1 MRLLNVMERLLITK
15 QDANAVISI
24 AAKKEAWQLTAHE
37 SYCDDPR
44 LPEDLRDKNGLLL
57 ETADGFSIAGRILPD
72 DVAVGSNPYP
82 QFVLASVLGYVTVFL
97 PLFMM
102 CVGATMFGIWGTH
115 ITWHH
120 ITGAAAIGVGIAV
133 VLDMVSPPAED
144 GATVTMAASLGFGFL
159 VGLLAMEVVL
169 GGESMIASLVS
180 NAMGGAR
187 KEATPVPGATL
198 AWFLYLM
205 CAAATIYYG
214 QWLCVMSLAVGAIA
228 VALVTFSGLNQIEV
242 AVMAGVTMAVYP
254 YFIDLRRRGER
265 VEELAQHC
273 RITPMPRFGQRARQ
287 KQNENALRQADSP
300 FLCIGEALGTF
311 RKERGDRLAPDA
323 GRPMGLSL
331 EDMSMHMMLFGSTG
345 SGKTAGFFRPAISK
359 FVSLVGKTCGVVV
372 MDGKGVLPA
381 ELADS
386 IPDMQLIDP
395 GTAELALFQGLMP
408 EDVVDALSNTSGSDS
423 KKEAPIWKQSGEML
437 LLQTGLLLHAACR
450 LDQNKFGWS
459 LYNLYRAVNDEAYLK
474 EVMDALK
481 AEYDA
486 LHASEA
492 IYEPENFT
500 RNQLV
505 QDATSYFLNTF
516 WKEEERFRSNVKS
529 TVNGWMNPLLQ
540 HRDLRKWVRNT
551 SGFDIT
557 CVFRGGRIGFNL
569 PEFKYKSAGPAITAL
584 CKLRLYRHAQQRGD
598 GWKVAGETACAMWM
612 DEAQEILTGAELQ
625 IAPIARSL
633 GIMLV
638 VSTQTYDQLVVKFS
652 ADTATAL
659 LGQFTSIM
667 SFKSSPATY
676 DYVQSRFGEIMASKR
691 KKDEEFLP
699 PDYTAHVNSTLHS
712 PHYDRNNPHFAK
724 RHKKIAV
731 KAAGMI
737 TSVIKEAWD
746 EEKVTSIQGKD
757 IDKTPTVELYE
768 LQDVLA
774 EPFVAVASFN
784 RAGAPRRD
792 FIRVEPIFV

>member
-1 MRLLNVMERLLITK
+1 MKINVMERLLMTK
-15 QDANAVISI
+15 QDINQVVAVS
-24 AAKKEAWQLTAHE
+24 AKKEAWQLTAHE

-44 LPEDLRDKNGLLL
+44 LPEDLRDKDGLLL
-57 ETADGFSIAGRILPD
+57 ETADGFAVAGRILPD
-72 DVAVGSNPYP
+72 EVAVGSNPVPAIMLGTWLGFLAVMAPLYILCVGYAMTGPLP
-82 QFVLASVLGYVTVFL
+82 QAKEGIVAMLMQHVLGGVAGGLEMLSGGKIGGDAPKMAEMWFVSQAWWAFWAL
-97 PLFMM
+97 
-102 CVGATMFGIWGTH
+102 WG
-115 ITWHH
+115 
-120 ITGAAAIGVGIAV
+120 
-133 VLDMVSPPAED
+133 
-144 GATVTMAASLGFGFL
+144 ASLYYGKRLHVTSFL
-159 VGLLAMEVVL
+159 VGVSSLMACTKL
-169 GGESMIASLVS
+169 GMSPISVSMA
-180 NAMGGAR
+180 
-187 KEATPVPGATL
+187 
-198 AWFLYLM
+198 
-205 CAAATIYYG
+205 
-214 QWLCVMSLAVGAIA
+214 
-228 VALVTFSGLNQIEV
+228 
-242 AVMAGVTMAVYP
+242 AGVLMAAVQYGMDI
-254 YFIDLRRRGER
+254 YARGDR
-265 VEELAQHC
+265 VEQLAQHC

-300 FLCIGEALGTF
+300 FLMIGEALGTF

-323 GRPMGLSL
+323 GKPMGLSL
-331 EDMSMHMMLFGSTG
+331 DDMSMHMMLFGSTG

-359 FVSLVGKTCGVVV
+359 FVDLVGKTCGVVV

-381 ELADS
+381 ELAGS

-395 GTAELALFQGLMP
+395 STAELALFQGLLP

-450 LDQNKFGWS
+450 LDQQKFGWS
-459 LYNLYRAVNDEAYLK
+459 LYNLYRAVNDEGYLK
-474 EVMDALK
+474 EIMDALK
-481 AEYDA
+481 VEYDA

-492 IYEPENFT
+492 IYEPENFA

-598 GWKVAGETACAMWM
+598 GWRQAGETACAMWM

-633 GIMLV
+633 GIMLI

-676 DYVQSRFGEIMASKR
+676 DYVQSRLGEIMGAKR

-712 PHYDRNNPHFAK
+712 PHYDSNNPHFAR
-724 RHKKIAV
+724 RHKRIAV
-731 KAAGMI
+731 KAAGAI
-737 TSVIKEAWD
+737 TSVIKQAWD
-746 EEKVTSIQGKD
+746 EKEVTSIQGKD

-792 FIRVEPIFV
+792 FIRVEPKFA

>member
-1 MRLLNVMERLLITK
+1 MELLNVMERLLCSK
-15 QDANAVISI
+15 QDANTVISV
-24 AAKKEAWQLTAHE
+24 AAKREAWRLTAHE
-37 SYCDDPR
+37 SFCDDPR
-44 LPEDLRDKNGLLL
+44 LPEDLRDKDGLLL
-57 ETADGFSIAGRILPD
+57 ETTDGFAVAGRILPD
-72 DVAVGSNPYP
+72 EVASGSEPFP
-82 QFVLASVLGYVTVFL
+82 GVVLGTWLAFTAVMVPLYVLCVFYSL
-97 PLFMM
+97 
-102 CVGATMFGIWGTH
+102 
-115 ITWHH
+115 
-120 ITGAAAIGVGIAV
+120 
-133 VLDMVSPPAED
+133 
-144 GATVTMAASLGFGFL
+144 GATVPGGGGLKGIVENLVMNALTPLAMVTGGTAPVVKTMPGAGLAWFTFWSFWAASL
-159 VGLLAMEVVL
+159 
-169 GGESMIASLVS
+169 
-180 NAMGGAR
+180 
-187 KEATPVPGATL
+187 
-198 AWFLYLM
+198 
-205 CAAATIYYG
+205 YYG
-214 QWLCVMSLAVGAIA
+214 KKLHITSLIIGLIAIPVVTRLGMSPVMVMMVSGIVLAIA
-228 VALVTFSGLNQIEV
+228 QYARDVWA
-242 AVMAGVTMAVYP
+242 
-254 YFIDLRRRGER
+254 RGER
-265 VEELAQHC
+265 VEQLAQHC
-273 RITPMPRFGQRARQ
+273 RITPMPRFGQKARQ
-287 KQNENALRQADSP
+287 AQNKNALRQADSP
-300 FLCIGEALGTF
+300 FLQIGEALGVF

-323 GRPMGLSL
+323 GKAMGLSL

-345 SGKTAGFFRPAISK
+345 SGKTAGFFRPAIRK
-359 FVSLVGKTCGVVV
+359 FVAITGKSCGIVV

-381 ELADS
+381 ELAGSVDGLK
-386 IPDMQLIDP
+386 LIDP
-395 GTAELALFQGLMP
+395 ESTELALFHGLMP
-408 EDVVDALSNTSGSDS
+408 EDVVDALSNTGGADS

-450 LDQNKFGWS
+450 LDHAKFGWS

-474 EVMDALK
+474 EVLDALK

-486 LHASEA
+486 LYASEA

-516 WKEEERFRSNVKS
+516 WKEDERFRSNVKS

-598 GWKVAGETACAMWM
+598 GWRQAGETAVCMFM

-699 PDYTAHVNSTLHS
+699 PDFTAHVNSTLHS
-712 PHYDRNNPHFAK
+712 PHYDKNNPHFAR

-731 KAAGMI
+731 KAAGAI
-737 TSVIKEAWD
+737 TSIIKQAWN
-746 EEKVTSIQGKD
+746 EEEITSIQGKD
-757 IDKTPTVELYE
+757 IDKTPAVELYE

-792 FIRVEPIFV
+792 FIRVEPQFA